1 MVGFNRHVAFMKH
14 HLNSIHSK
22 NGLEKDP
29 LLINGGIMKKVSDSG
44 NAQPIVTFTMV
55 IGTLVGLILIFG
67 KLYAT
72 ANHTPIGHF

>member
-1 MVGFNRHVAFMKH
+1 
-14 HLNSIHSK
+14 
-22 NGLEKDP
+22 
-29 LLINGGIMKKVSDSG
+29 MKKVSDSG